1 MKNIYQKGWDRI
13 NEMSKVKKFYISL
26 GLLML
31 SQLVPYI
38 FLSESYILNNSLL
51 QNFISYI
58 SSFVPGVQKLS
69 DVTQNYKN
77 TLALQLS
84 IFWVEV
90 PMTVF
95 LTIFYG
101 IQTKP
106 LKSEEDKIKMY
117 FASFFGF
124 ILFAWGI
131 WMLYKGIWFDNPSR
145 LNKKMIRMIDGGYG
159 LVIYDLLLI
168 TLIVLLSVTIVTP
181 KTKLKVEGENND

>member
-51 QNFISYI
+51 QSFISYI

-77 TLALQLS
+77 TFALQLS
-84 IFWVEV
+84 IFWLEV

-101 IQTKP
+101 IKTKP

-145 LNKKMIRMIDGGYG
+145 LNKRMIRMIDRGYG
-159 LVIYDLLLI
+159 LVIYDFLLI